1 MLIVIVFLAILATLL
16 LVTLKPQTQLQKSR
30 DARRKADLVKLRTI
44 LEDYNNDKKSYPG
57 SLVCGSS
64 LDPYIDKIPC
74 DPQTGTSYA
83 YVKSATAYWIYA
95 KLEYDKDKTI
105 AEVGCASGCGP
116 SCNYNYGVS
125 SPNVG
130 LEPCG
135 PGGGCPGHWWAC
147 QGSGSPCSDV
157 PSDPN
162 YCGCND
168 LGTTEPSCLP
178 GGTSY
183 CDSSICGSG
192 CAGQNPCI
200 H

>member
-16 LVTLKPQTQLQKSR
+16 LVTLKPQTQIQKSR
-30 DARRKADLVKLRTI
+30 DARRKADLVKLRNV

-116 SCNYNYGVS
+116 GGSCNYNYGVS
-125 SPNVG
+125 SQNVG
-130 LEPCG
+130 LEPCT
-135 PGGGCPGHWWAC
+135 PGGGCGGDWWGC
-147 QGSGSPCSDV
+147 QGAVSPCTVGS
-157 PSDPN
+157 
-162 YCGCND
+162 CGCNK
-168 LGTTEPSCLP
+168 LTGPTCTS

-183 CDSSICGSG
+183 CDDSSCGGG
-192 CAGQNPCI
+192 CAGQIPCI
-200 H
+200 P